1 MTEDVIFRAQPRLW
15 KAHPFSVT
23 LFGLLSATV
32 APFVLGGALVNTGWT
47 AALMAGLCGPLPL
60 LWMWLQARSRE
71 LVVTRSRVRKRS
83 GILSNRTTELAHRN
97 IRNVQIDQGPIHRLM
112 QCGTLRLSSA
122 GQSGIELT
130 MRDLDDPEAVRD
142 LIYQQHG

>member
-1 MTEDVIFRAQPRLW
+1 MGRSRCFGCGFRRGAGSWWSPDLGFESG
-15 KAHPFSVT
+15 PES
-23 LFGLLSATV
+23 SAT
-32 APFVLGGALVNTGWT
+32 
-47 AALMAGLCGPLPL
+47 
-60 LWMWLQARSRE
+60 ARPNSPIA
-71 LVVTRSRVRKRS
+71 TS
-83 GILSNRTTELAHRN
+83 ELAHRN